1 MKNRMILALAA
12 VLILAIGLMAGHHNL
27 EGTLVIYLQGSN
39 FENYIALPYNNT
51 ISPQSAQGLRNSI
64 VAADGTGV
72 SVSNWPG
79 TIWQKYA
86 GAGINW
92 PLVAGTGY
100 KVQISNSSAIPWT
113 VEGTHNTAT
122 AISLTANVSKIVA
135 LPYDTPTTSASL
147 LRNEIMDAGG
157 TGVSV
162 YNWDGTSWQ
171 RYSGGGIG
179 QLDFGIE
186 PGTAYLVKSASS
198 VSAWVPATN

>member
-1 MKNRMILALAA
+1 MRNRIILAVAT

-27 EGTLVIYLQGSN
+27 EGTSVIYLQGSGIR
-39 FENYIALPYNNT
+39 NYIALPYNNT
-51 ISPQSAQGLRNSI
+51 ISPQTGAGLRNSI
-64 VAADGTGV
+64 IAAGGTGV
-72 SVSNWPG
+72 VVYNWTG
-79 TIWQKYA
+79 TVWQTHAPCCY
-86 GAGINW
+86 NF
-92 PLVAGTGY
+92 PLVPGVGY
-100 KVQISNSSAIPWT
+100 KVTITNTTPLAWT
-113 VEGTHNTAT
+113 VEGTHNPAT
-122 AISLTANVSKIVA
+122 SISLTANISKIIA
-135 LPYDTPTTSASL
+135 LPYDTPTTSALL